1 MGIVMQ
7 AVDIRQFLKGK
18 IVIDGYKT
26 AFKRDYH
33 YQDIFHLRYWQNNKA
48 VSNNVSHDE
57 FS

>member
-1 MGIVMQ
+1 MQ